1 MSNFGMDFSK
11 LLGQL
16 ESVNTKKSYD
26 DEEKDF
32 WKLTKDK
39 DGNGEAIIR
48 FLPNKQIDEFPFVK
62 LYSHA
67 FKNPENNR
75 WYIERSLSTLDQ
87 QDYIAEVNREL
98 WNTGVE
104 SNKKIV
110 QARKRKLNY
119 ISNIMV
125 VRDTAHPE
133 NEGKVFKFKFGQ
145 KIFDK
150 IVAAAKPEPVMDED
164 GNEETPEP
172 INAFS
177 PITGANFVLKQ
188 CIVERFPNYDKST
201 FLKQK
206 PLFNGDEDKIEE
218 LMGKLYELKDEIAP
232 AKFKSYDEL
241 KKKFLWV
248 MGEEG
253 SSSKPSSKASKPA
266 EDDEDD
272 LPTPTPPKATKVAKP
287 AAEVPKQVV
296 GDDEDDAFFA
306 SLVSDD

>member
-1 MSNFGMDFSK
+1 MSNFGMDFTK

-48 FLPNKQIDEFPFVK
+48 FLPNKTIDEFPFVR
-62 LYSHA
+62 LYTHA
-67 FKNPENNR
+67 FKNTSNNR
-75 WYIERSLSTLDQ
+75 WYIERSLSTIDQ

-104 SNKKIV
+104 ANKKIV

-119 ISNIMV
+119 IANIMV
-125 VRDTAHPE
+125 VKDTAHPE

-164 GNEETPEP
+164 GNEETPDP

-177 PITGANFVLKQ
+177 PLEGANFVLKQ
-188 CIVERFPNYDKST
+188 TIVERFPNYDKST
-201 FLKQK
+201 FLKRK
-206 PLFNGDEDKIEE
+206 PLFNGDEDKIQEVMDKLHELSEE
-218 LMGKLYELKDEIAP
+218 VAP
-232 AKFKSYDEL
+232 SKFKSYDEL

-253 SSSKPSSKASKPA
+253 APTKSSGKAAKSE
-266 EDDEDD
+266 EDDDI
-272 LPTPTPPKATKVAKP
+272 PTPPKKATKVEKP
-287 AAEVPKQVV
+287 AAEVPKASA
-296 GDDEDDAFFA
+296 GDDEDDDFFR
-306 SLVSDD
+306 SLVSDE